1 MNGRD
6 AIRVLIGY
14 AFRPEMTG
22 ATIYLAVVLLLA
34 LVSFYTQRLR
44 PDVTAL
50 LVMLSLLVPW
60 QSTAEGRAAIL
71 TAGQAF
77 HGFGSPALLMVAS
90 MFVLSAAM
98 VRTGAAQL
106 LGGRLLEAGAK
117 SELSFQLTVLVL
129 VTGFSAIVNDTTTVL
144 IWMPPVMA
152 ICQKRG
158 YAPSRILILLA
169 FASLLGGKWT
179 LIGTRSNVILSDYL
193 LERTGEGLAFF
204 AFAPVG
210 AAVFGACLTWFLLI
224 GRRFLPQASASPSL
238 ESRYEVAEFLTET
251 MAEPDSDIVGRTL
264 GELDLPGRDVTVLQ
278 VIRGNEFLP
287 PNPWLKVQPNDVL
300 VIQGRITAITDALHR
315 GLSVKEELKVDD
327 KTLRSADLRM
337 VEAILPPDS
346 ELIGQ
351 SLRDLDFHHRYG
363 VSPLAISRRG
373 RSLRDRP
380 LAVSLKGGDS
390 LLLVGHEA
398 ELQRLRRNPNLL
410 LLESQLLPTSGK
422 RKAAV
427 VLGVMAAMVMTSATG
442 LLEPAV
448 AIPFAAMLAVL
459 TGCVGMRRAYE
470 TVDLQALVIVGAM
483 IPFGE
488 ALQVT
493 GTAQWV
499 AESMAGWFEGM
510 SPRALRGALLLRA
523 VLMTQLIEN
532 AAVAVVLAPIAFALA
547 QAANCN
553 PAPFL
558 LGVAICVSSAFM
570 TPVAHESTILVMGP
584 GRYRFRDYVILGG
597 PFAALTW
604 LVTTITLPWFV
615 PLK

>member
-1 MNGRD
+1 MPIWPCPR
-6 AIRVLIGY
+6 
-14 AFRPEMTG
+14 AFAPEMTP
-22 ATIYLAVVLLLA
+22 ASIYLAVVLLLA
-34 LVSFYTQRLR
+34 LISFYTQRLR

-60 QSTAEGRAAIL
+60 QPTDAGLQSIL
-71 TAGQAF
+71 TPGQAF
-77 HGFGSPALLMVAS
+77 HGFGSPALLMVTS

-98 VRTGAAQL
+98 VRTGAAQM
-106 LGGRLLEAGAK
+106 LGGRLLEAGAS

-144 IWMPPVMA
+144 VWMPPVMA

-193 LERTGEGLAFF
+193 VERGEAGLAFF
-204 AFAPVG
+204 AFAPIG
-210 AAVFGACLTWFLLI
+210 AAVFFTCVTWFLLV
-224 GRRFLPQASASPSL
+224 GRRFLPQAQSRPSL

-278 VIRGNEFLP
+278 VIRGSEFLP
-287 PNPWLKVQPNDVL
+287 PNAWLKIQPKDVL

-315 GLSVKEELKVDD
+315 GLSVKEELRVDD

-346 ELIGQ
+346 EVIGQ
-351 SLRDLDFHHRYG
+351 SLRDLDFHRRYG

-380 LAVSLKGGDS
+380 LAVSLKSGDS

-410 LLESQLLPTSGK
+410 LLESQLLPTAGK
-422 RKAAV
+422 GKAAIV
-427 VLGVMAAMVMTSATG
+427 IGIMAAMVLCSATG
-442 LLEPAV
+442 LLTPAV

-459 TGCVGMRRAYE
+459 TGTVGMRRAYE
-470 TVDLQALVIVGAM
+470 TIDLQALVIVGAM

-493 GTAQWV
+493 ETAQLV
-499 AESMAGWFEGM
+499 ATTMASWFEGM
-510 SPRALRGALLLRA
+510 SPQMLLGALLLLA
-523 VLMTQLIEN
+523 VMMTQLIEN
-532 AAVAVVLAPIAFALA
+532 AAVAVVLAPIAFELA
-547 QAANCN
+547 TAAGCR

-558 LGVAICVSSAFM
+558 LGVAICVSSAFV

-597 PFAALTW
+597 PFAVLTW
-604 LVTTITLPWFV
+604 LVTTVTLPWFV
-615 PLK
+615 DLQ

>member
-1 MNGRD
+1 MN
-6 AIRVLIGY
+6 A
-14 AFRPEMTG
+14 A
-22 ATIYLAVVLLLA
+22 ASIYLAVVLLLA
-34 LVSFYTQRLR
+34 LVSFYMQRLR

-60 QSTAEGRAAIL
+60 LPADPGLGQHGLQAIL
-71 TAGQAF
+71 TTNQAF

-98 VRTGAAQL
+98 VRTGAAQM
-106 LGGRLLEAGAK
+106 LGGRLLAAGAK
-117 SELSFQLTVLVL
+117 SELRFQLTVLTL

-144 IWMPPVMA
+144 VWMPPVMA
-152 ICQKRG
+152 ICRERG
-158 YAPSRILILLA
+158 YAPSRILMLLA

-193 LERTGEGLAFF
+193 QEHTGTGLAFF
-204 AFAPVG
+204 AFAPIG
-210 AAVFGACLTWFLLI
+210 AAVFVACSTWFVLV
-224 GRRFLPQASASPSL
+224 GRHFLPQAQSSPSL

-251 MAEPDSDIVGRTL
+251 MAEPGSDIVGKTL
-264 GELDLPGRDVTVLQ
+264 GELDLPAKDVTVLQ
-278 VIRGNEFLP
+278 VIRGKEFLP
-287 PNPWLKVQPNDVL
+287 PNPWLKIIAKDVL
-300 VIQGRITAITDALHR
+300 VIQGRITAITDALQQ

-337 VEAILPPDS
+337 VEAILAPDS
-346 ELIGQ
+346 ELLHH

-373 RSLRDRP
+373 RSLRERP
-380 LAVSLKGGDS
+380 LAEPLKSGDS

-410 LLESQLLPTSGK
+410 LLESQLLPTA
-422 RKAAV
+422 RKKDAILV
-427 VLGVMAAMVMTSATG
+427 VAIMAAMVLISALG
-442 LLEPAV
+442 ILPPAV
-448 AIPFAAMLAVL
+448 AIPFAAMTAVL
-459 TGCVGMRRAYE
+459 CGTVGMRSAYE
-470 TVDLQALVIVGAM
+470 SIDLQALVIVGAM

-493 GTAQWV
+493 GTAQWF
-499 AESMAGWFEGM
+499 AEGM
-510 SPRALRGALLLRA
+510 ANTFASSSPQVLLAMLLLLA

-532 AAVAVVLAPIAFALA
+532 AAVAVLLAPIAFALA
-547 QAANCN
+547 EAAKCN

-558 LGVAICVSSAFM
+558 LGVAICVSSAFV
-570 TPVAHESTILVMGP
+570 TPFAHESTILVMGP

-597 PFAALTW
+597 PFALITW
-604 LVTTITLPWFV
+604 LVTTFTLPLLM
-615 PLK
+615 PLR

>member
-1 MNGRD
+1 
-6 AIRVLIGY
+6 
-14 AFRPEMTG
+14 MT
-22 ATIYLAVVLLLA
+22 AASVFLAVVLLLA
-34 LVSFYTQRLR
+34 LLSFYTQRLR

-60 QSTAEGRAAIL
+60 QPTEDGLKAIL
-71 TAGQAF
+71 TAGEAF

-98 VRTGAAQL
+98 VRTGAANL
-106 LGGRLLEAGAK
+106 LGGRLLELGAR
-117 SELSFQLTVLVL
+117 SELSFQVTVLFL

-144 IWMPPVMA
+144 VWMPPVMA

-158 YAPSRILILLA
+158 YAPSRILMLLA

-204 AFAPVG
+204 AFAPIG
-210 AAVFGACLTWFLLI
+210 AAVFLVCLAWFLLV
-224 GRRFLPQASASPSL
+224 GRHMMPRAQASPSL

-251 MAEPDSDIVGRTL
+251 MAEPGSDIVGRTL

-287 PNPWLKVQPNDVL
+287 PNPWLKVLPEDVL

-346 ELIGQ
+346 ELLGQ

-380 LAVSLKGGDS
+380 LAVALKSGDS

-398 ELQRLRRNPNLL
+398 ELQRLRNNPNLL
-410 LLESQLLPTSGK
+410 LLESQLLPTAGK
-422 RKAAV
+422 RSAFV
-427 VLGVMAAMVMTSATG
+427 VLGIMAVMVLVSASG

-448 AIPFAAMLAVL
+448 AIPFAAIAAVL
-459 TGCVGMRRAYE
+459 TGTVGMRRAYE
-470 TVDLQALVIVGAM
+470 TIDLQALVIVGAM

-493 GTAQWV
+493 GTAQWA
-499 AESMAGWFEGM
+499 AEGMAASFEGM
-510 SPRALRGALLLRA
+510 SPQVLLGALLLLA
-523 VLMTQLIEN
+523 MLMTQLIEN
-532 AAVAVVLAPIAFALA
+532 AAVAVVLAPIAYALA
-547 QAANCN
+547 QAAGCD
-553 PAPFL
+553 PAPFV
-558 LGVAICVSSAFM
+558 LGVAICVSSAFV

-584 GRYRFRDYVILGG
+584 GRYRFRDYVVLGG
-597 PFAALTW
+597 PFALLTW
-604 LVTTITLPWFV
+604 LVTTITVPWFL
-615 PLK
+615 PLRGE

>member
-1 MNGRD
+1 MNT
-6 AIRVLIGY
+6 A
-14 AFRPEMTG
+14 AS
-22 ATIYLAVVLLLA
+22 IYLAVVLLLA
-34 LVSFYTQRLR
+34 LVSFYMQRLR

-60 QSTAEGRAAIL
+60 QSPAAGAVHTGLVAIL
-71 TAGQAF
+71 TPQQAF

-106 LGGRLLEAGAK
+106 LGGRLLAASAT
-117 SELSFQLTVLVL
+117 SELRFQLTVLVL

-144 IWMPPVMA
+144 VWMPPVMA
-152 ICQKRG
+152 ICHERG
-158 YAPSRILILLA
+158 YAPSRILMLLA

-179 LIGTRSNVILSDYL
+179 LIGTRSNVILSDFL
-193 LERTGEGLAFF
+193 LEHTGEGLGFF

-210 AAVFGACLTWFLLI
+210 AAVFLACITWFVLV
-224 GRRFLPQASASPSL
+224 GRRFLPKANTSPSL
-238 ESRYEVAEFLTET
+238 ESRYEVAEYLTET
-251 MAEPDSDIVGRTL
+251 MAEPGSDIIGKTL
-264 GELDLPGRDVTVLQ
+264 GELDLPGKDVTVLQ
-278 VIRGNEFLP
+278 LIRGKQFLP
-287 PNPWLKVQPNDVL
+287 PSPWLKVMAKDVL

-346 ELIGQ
+346 ELLHH

-373 RSLRDRP
+373 RSIRERP
-380 LAVSLKGGDS
+380 LAEPLKSGDS

-410 LLESQLLPTSGK
+410 LLETQSVPTASKSQAFLVI
-422 RKAAV
+422 AI
-427 VLGVMAAMVMTSATG
+427 MAAMVITSATG
-442 LLEPAV
+442 LLQPQV
-448 AIPFAAMLAVL
+448 AIPFAAMAAILCG
-459 TGCVGMRRAYE
+459 TVGMRSAYE
-470 TVDLQALVIVGAM
+470 SIDLQALVIVGAM
-483 IPFGE
+483 IPFGQ

-493 GTAQWV
+493 GAAQWF
-499 AESMAGWFEGM
+499 AEGM
-510 SPRALRGALLLRA
+510 ASTFADSSPQVLLAVLLLLA
-523 VLMTQLIEN
+523 VVMTQLIEN
-532 AAVAVVLAPIAFALA
+532 AAVAVLLAPIAFALA
-547 QAANCN
+547 KAADCN

-558 LGVAICVSSAFM
+558 LGVAICVSSAFV
-570 TPVAHESTILVMGP
+570 TPFAHESTILVMGP

-597 PFAALTW
+597 PFAIITW
-604 LVTTITLPWFV
+604 LVTTLTLPLLM
-615 PLK
+615 PLQ

>member
-1 MNGRD
+1 M
-6 AIRVLIGY
+6 Y
-14 AFRPEMTG
+14 ALHQNMT
-22 ATIYLAVVLLLA
+22 AASIYLAVVLALA

-60 QSTAEGRAAIL
+60 QPTAGGLRAIL

-77 HGFGSPALLMVAS
+77 HGFGSPALLMVTS

-106 LGGRLLEAGAK
+106 LGGRLLEAGAR
-117 SELSFQLTVLVL
+117 SELSFQLTVLLL
-129 VTGFSAIVNDTTTVL
+129 VTAFSAIVNDTTTVL
-144 IWMPPVMA
+144 VWMPPVMA

-158 YAPSRILILLA
+158 YAPSRVLILLA

-193 LERTGEGLAFF
+193 LEQTGSGLAFF

-210 AAVFGACLTWFLLI
+210 AAVFASCIAWFLLV
-224 GRRFLPQASASPSL
+224 GRRFLPQAQASPSL

-251 MAEPDSDIVGRTL
+251 MAEPDSEIVGRTL

-287 PNPWLKVQPNDVL
+287 PNPWVKVQPKDVL

-346 ELIGQ
+346 DLIGR

-380 LAVSLKGGDS
+380 LAVPLKSGDS

-398 ELQRLRRNPNLL
+398 ELQRLRHNPELL
-410 LLESQLLPTSGK
+410 LLESQQLPTAGK

-427 VLGVMAAMVMTSATG
+427 VLAIMAAMVLTSATG

-448 AIPFAAMLAVL
+448 AIPFAAMAAVL
-459 TGCVGMRRAYE
+459 AGTVGMRRAYE
-470 TVDLQALVIVGAM
+470 TIDLQALVIVGAM

-493 GTAQWV
+493 GTAQWA
-499 AESMAGWFEGM
+499 AESMAAAFDGL
-510 SPRALRGALLLRA
+510 PPQALLGALLLLA

-532 AAVAVVLAPIAFALA
+532 AAVAVVLAPISFALA
-547 QAANCN
+547 TAAECD

-558 LGVAICVSSAFM
+558 LGVAICVSSAFV

-584 GRYRFRDYVILGG
+584 GRYRFRDYVVLGG
-597 PFAALTW
+597 PFALLTW
-604 LVTTITLPWFV
+604 LVTTLTLPWFV
-615 PLK
+615 PLR

>member
-1 MNGRD
+1 
-6 AIRVLIGY
+6 
-14 AFRPEMTG
+14 MTP
-22 ATIYLAVVLLLA
+22 ASIYLAVVLLLA

-50 LVMLSLLVPW
+50 LVMLSLLLPW
-60 QSTAEGRAAIL
+60 QPSEQGLTAIL
-71 TAGQAF
+71 TPSQAF

-98 VRTGAAQL
+98 VRTGAAQM
-106 LGGRLLEAGAK
+106 LGGRLLAAGAT
-117 SELSFQLTVLVL
+117 SELRFQLTVLTL

-144 IWMPPVMA
+144 VWMPPVMA
-152 ICQKRG
+152 ICRERG

-193 LERTGEGLAFF
+193 LENTGEGLAFF
-204 AFAPVG
+204 AFAPIG
-210 AAVFGACLTWFLLI
+210 AAVFVACIAWFFLV
-224 GRRFLPQASASPSL
+224 GRRFLPQAQASPSL

-251 MAEPDSDIVGRTL
+251 MAEPGSDIVGKTQ
-264 GELDLPGRDVTVLQ
+264 GDLDLPGKDVTVLQ
-278 VIRGNEFLP
+278 VIRGKEFLP
-287 PNPWLKVQPNDVL
+287 PNPWLKVIAKDVL
-300 VIQGRITAITDALHR
+300 VIQGRITAITDALHQ

-346 ELIGQ
+346 DLIQ
-351 SLRDLDFHHRYG
+351 RSLRDLDFHHRYG

-380 LAVSLKGGDS
+380 LAEPLKSGDS

-410 LLESQLLPTSGK
+410 LLESQLLPTA
-422 RKAAV
+422 RKHHAFTVIAI
-427 VLGVMAAMVMTSATG
+427 MALMVITSATG
-442 LLEPAV
+442 IITPAV
-448 AIPFAAMLAVL
+448 AIPFAAMAAIL
-459 TGCVGMRRAYE
+459 TSTVGMRHAYE
-470 TVDLQALVIVGAM
+470 SIDLAALVIVGAM

-493 GTAQWV
+493 GTAQWF
-499 AESMAGWFEGM
+499 AEGM
-510 SPRALRGALLLRA
+510 ASTFAQSSPQVLLAVLLLLA

-532 AAVAVVLAPIAFALA
+532 AAVAVLLAPIAYALA
-547 QAANCN
+547 EAADCR

-558 LGVAICVSSAFM
+558 LGVAICVSSAFV
-570 TPVAHESTILVMGP
+570 TPFAHESTILVMGP
-584 GRYRFRDYVILGG
+584 GRYRFRDYVILGA
-597 PFAALTW
+597 PFAIITW
-604 LVTTITLPWFV
+604 LVTTIALPMMV
-615 PLK
+615 PLR

>member
-1 MNGRD
+1 M
-6 AIRVLIGY
+6 Y
-14 AFRPEMTG
+14 ALHQKMSG
-22 ATIYLAVVLLLA
+22 ASIYLAVVLALA
-34 LVSFYTQRLR
+34 LTSFYAQRLR

-60 QSTAEGRAAIL
+60 QPTDSGLRAIL

-77 HGFGSPALLMVAS
+77 HGFGSPALLMVTS

-98 VRTGAAQL
+98 VRTGAAQM
-106 LGGRLLEAGAK
+106 LGGRLLEAGAG

-144 IWMPPVMA
+144 VWMPPVMA

-158 YAPSRILILLA
+158 YAPSRVLILLA

-193 LERTGEGLAFF
+193 LDRTGSGLAFF

-210 AAVFGACLTWFLLI
+210 AAVFAACVTWFLLV
-224 GRRFLPQASASPSL
+224 GRRFLPQAAASPSL

-251 MAEPDSDIVGRTL
+251 MAEPDSEIVGRTL

-278 VIRGNEFLP
+278 VIRGKEFLP
-287 PNPWLKVQPNDVL
+287 PNPWVTVQPKDVL

-346 ELIGQ
+346 DVIGR

-373 RSLRDRP
+373 RSLRERP
-380 LAVSLKGGDS
+380 LAVPLKSGDS

-398 ELQRLRRNPNLL
+398 ELQRLRRNPDLM
-410 LLESQLLPTSGK
+410 LLESQLLPTAGRGK
-422 RKAAV
+422 ALT
-427 VLGVMAAMVMTSATG
+427 VLAIMAAMVLSSATG

-448 AIPFAAMLAVL
+448 AIPFAAMAAVL
-459 TGCVGMRRAYE
+459 TGTVGMRRAYE
-470 TVDLQALVIVGAM
+470 TIDLQALVIVGAM

-493 GTAQWV
+493 GTAQWA
-499 AESMAGWFEGM
+499 AESMAAAFEGL
-510 SPRALRGALLLRA
+510 PPQALLGALLLLA

-532 AAVAVVLAPIAFALA
+532 AAVAVVLAPIAYALA
-547 QAANCN
+547 VAAGCD

-558 LGVAICVSSAFM
+558 LGVAICVSSAFV

-597 PFAALTW
+597 PFALITW
-604 LVTTITLPWFV
+604 LVTTLTLPWFV
-615 PLK
+615 PLR

>member
-1 MNGRD
+1 MNT
-6 AIRVLIGY
+6 A
-14 AFRPEMTG
+14 AS
-22 ATIYLAVVLLLA
+22 IYLAVVLLLA

-60 QSTAEGRAAIL
+60 QTPAAGSVHDGLQSIL
-71 TAGQAF
+71 TAQQAF
-77 HGFGSPALLMVAS
+77 HGFGSPALIMVAS

-106 LGGRLLEAGAK
+106 LGGRLLSAGAT
-117 SELSFQLTVLVL
+117 SELRFQLTVLVL

-144 IWMPPVMA
+144 VWMPPVMA
-152 ICQKRG
+152 ICRERG

-179 LIGTRSNVILSDYL
+179 LIGTRSNVILSDFL
-193 LERTGEGLAFF
+193 RDRTGEGLAFF

-210 AAVFGACLTWFLLI
+210 AAVFAACIAWFVLV
-224 GRRFLPQASASPSL
+224 GRRFLPQAASKPTL

-251 MAEPDSDIVGRTL
+251 MAEPGSDIVGKTL
-264 GELDLPGRDVTVLQ
+264 GDIDLPGKEVQVLQ
-278 VIRGNEFLP
+278 IIRGKQFLP
-287 PNPWLKVQPNDVL
+287 PNPWLKVIAGDVL
-300 VIQGRITAITDALHR
+300 VIQGRITAITDALHG

-346 ELIGQ
+346 DLLHH

-373 RSLRDRP
+373 RSIRERP
-380 LAVSLKGGDS
+380 LAEPLKSGDS

-410 LLESQLLPTSGK
+410 LLESQLLPTA
-422 RKAAV
+422 RKHHALIV
-427 VLGVMAAMVMTSATG
+427 VAIMAAMVITSATG
-442 LLEPAV
+442 LLAPAV
-448 AIPFAAMLAVL
+448 AIPFAAMAAILCG
-459 TGCVGMRRAYE
+459 TVGMRSAYE
-470 TVDLQALVIVGAM
+470 SVDLQALVIVGAM

-493 GTAQWV
+493 GTAQWF
-499 AESMAGWFEGM
+499 AEGM
-510 SPRALRGALLLRA
+510 ASTFADSSPQVLLAVLLLLA
-523 VLMTQLIEN
+523 VMMTQLIEN
-532 AAVAVVLAPIAFALA
+532 AAVAVLLAPISFALA
-547 QAANCN
+547 EAANCN
-553 PAPFL
+553 PGPFL
-558 LGVAICVSSAFM
+558 LGVAICVSSAFV
-570 TPVAHESTILVMGP
+570 TPFAHESTILVMGP

-597 PFAALTW
+597 PFAIITW
-604 LVTTITLPWFV
+604 LVTTFTLPLMM
-615 PLK
+615 PLQ

>member
-1 MNGRD
+1 MNS
-6 AIRVLIGY
+6 A
-14 AFRPEMTG
+14 A
-22 ATIYLAVVLLLA
+22 AIYLAIVLLLA

-60 QSTAEGRAAIL
+60 QTPAAGAVHTGLTSIL
-71 TAGQAF
+71 TTQQAF

-106 LGGRLLEAGAK
+106 LGGRLLAAGAT
-117 SELSFQLTVLVL
+117 SELRFQLTVLTL

-144 IWMPPVMA
+144 VWMPPVMA
-152 ICQKRG
+152 ICRERG
-158 YAPSRILILLA
+158 YAPSRILMLLA

-179 LIGTRSNVILSDYL
+179 LIGTRSNVILSDFL
-193 LERTGEGLAFF
+193 LEHTGEGLAFF

-210 AAVFGACLTWFLLI
+210 AAVFVACVTWFVLV
-224 GRRFLPQASASPSL
+224 GRRFLPQAESSPSL

-251 MAEPDSDIVGRTL
+251 MAEPGSAIVGKTL
-264 GELDLPGRDVTVLQ
+264 GELDLPGKDVTVLQ
-278 VIRGNEFLP
+278 VIRGKQFLP
-287 PNPWLKVQPNDVL
+287 PNPWLKVLAKDVL
-300 VIQGRITAITDALHR
+300 VIQGRITAITDALQR

-346 ELIGQ
+346 DLLHH

-373 RSLRDRP
+373 RSLRERP
-380 LAVSLKGGDS
+380 LAEPLKSGDS

-410 LLESQLLPTSGK
+410 LLESQLLPTA
-422 RKAAV
+422 RKQHAFIVIAIMV
-427 VLGVMAAMVMTSATG
+427 AMVITSATG

-448 AIPFAAMLAVL
+448 AIPFAAMAAILCG
-459 TGCVGMRRAYE
+459 TVGMRSAYE
-470 TVDLQALVIVGAM
+470 TIDLQALVIVGAM
-483 IPFGE
+483 IPFGL

-493 GTAQWV
+493 GTAQWF
-499 AESMAGWFEGM
+499 AEAMASTFANS
-510 SPRALRGALLLRA
+510 SPQVLLAVLLLLA
-523 VLMTQLIEN
+523 VSMTQLIEN
-532 AAVAVVLAPIAFALA
+532 AAVAVLLAPIALALA
-547 QAANCN
+547 EAADCR

-558 LGVAICVSSAFM
+558 LGVAICVSSAFV
-570 TPVAHESTILVMGP
+570 TPFAHESTILVMGP

-597 PFAALTW
+597 PFAIITW
-604 LVTTITLPWFV
+604 LVTTLTLPLLM
-615 PLK
+615 PLQ